1 MNVDLII
8 ESKWIAPIIPEQS
21 LLTDYAVV
29 IKDKKI
35 VAVCPQK
42 DLASQYVASNSIQ
55 LSEHILMPGLINAHG
70 HAPMTLLRGMAD
82 DMPLD
87 DWLNTRIWP
96 LEEKFV
102 NHEFV
107 ESGAELAIAE
117 MILSGTTSFA
127 DMYFYPGQVAKAAIR
142 SNMRVQLASPI
153 LDFPTVWA
161 KSSEEYIAK
170 ATRLHDQ
177 YRNSELV
184 STAFGPHA
192 PYTISDAPLT
202 KIGMLAEELD
212 VPIHM
217 HIHETAQEVSD
228 SIEKFGCRPLTR
240 LHKIGFVN
248 PRLNCVHATQLTQ
261 DEIAMLSES
270 GSSVVHCPASNMKLA
285 SGICDVS
292 KLIFCN
298 TNVCLGTDGAAS
310 NNELDLLKEARL
322 ASLLAKIQSRTAS
335 SLPAYK
341 TLEMMTI
348 NGAKALGLDKFI
360 GSLEP
365 GKLADITAI
374 SLNAPNT
381 LPINNPLSHV
391 IYSVNSSQVSHVWV
405 GGRNILHE
413 RQLQTVD
420 LNKIQTISSR
430 WQKRIQRGITSQT

>member
-42 DLASQYVASNSIQ
+42 DLASQYVASKNIQ

-87 DWLNTRIWP
+87 DWLNKRIWP

-127 DMYFYPGQVAKAAIR
+127 DMYFYPDQVAKAAIR

-161 KSSEEYIAK
+161 KNSEEYIEK

-192 PYTISDAPLT
+192 PYTCLLYTSPS
-202 KIGMLAEELD
+202 
-212 VPIHM
+212 PR
-217 HIHETAQEVSD
+217 D
-228 SIEKFGCRPLTR
+228 S
-240 LHKIGFVN
+240 
-248 PRLNCVHATQLTQ
+248 
-261 DEIAMLSES
+261 
-270 GSSVVHCPASNMKLA
+270 
-285 SGICDVS
+285 
-292 KLIFCN
+292 
-298 TNVCLGTDGAAS
+298 
-310 NNELDLLKEARL
+310 
-322 ASLLAKIQSRTAS
+322 
-335 SLPAYK
+335 
-341 TLEMMTI
+341 
-348 NGAKALGLDKFI
+348 
-360 GSLEP
+360 
-365 GKLADITAI
+365 
-374 SLNAPNT
+374 
-381 LPINNPLSHV
+381 
-391 IYSVNSSQVSHVWV
+391 
-405 GGRNILHE
+405 
-413 RQLQTVD
+413 
-420 LNKIQTISSR
+420 
-430 WQKRIQRGITSQT
+430 